1 MHQSPQKPL
10 TRRRD
15 KYSDLYS
22 EFDLS
27 DSQPDRRVYRD
38 SPPKGR
44 KFQPRDEATREERWD
59 KQYLAK

>member
-1 MHQSPQKPL
+1 MHQSPEKAL

-22 EFDLS
+22 DFDLS
-27 DSQPDRRVYRD
+27 DSQPDRRAYRD
-38 SPPKGR
+38 SPPKAR
-44 KFQPRDEATREERWD
+44 KFQPHDESTREERWD